1 MVDVDGVCG
10 RPMVSIRKII
20 LLHQLTLFY
29 DALDHEMADRLKG
42 VMAIFNYKY
51 ERHAKLWWLGG
62 RVEEFMVFG

>member
-29 DALDHEMADRLKG
+29 DALDHEMLTGSK
-42 VMAIFNYKY
+42 V
-51 ERHAKLWWLGG
+51 
-62 RVEEFMVFG
+62 